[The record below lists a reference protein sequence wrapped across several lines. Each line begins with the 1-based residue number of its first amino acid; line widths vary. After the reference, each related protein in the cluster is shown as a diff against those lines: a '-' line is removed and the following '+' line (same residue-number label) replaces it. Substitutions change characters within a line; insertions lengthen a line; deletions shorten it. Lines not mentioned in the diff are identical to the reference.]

1 MAAFTVGMIIG
12 VILAVLAGGAVSALS
27 DRQPSDKVDT
37 ALVKAVNERNK
48 LRLALDDADDKLRKI
63 DKEFLAKCTEVNRLE
78 KRVAELE
85 AMNNNYRREHDRLLL
100 ENARLREVDYEGD

>member
-1 MAAFTVGMIIG
+1 MAAFAVGMIIG
-12 VILAVLAGGAVSALS
+12 VILAVLAGWAVSALS

-37 ALVKAVNERNK
+37 ALVKAVNERNQMQFELTEARDLLK
-48 LRLALDDADDKLRKI
+48 KI
-63 DKEFLAKCTEVNRLE
+63 DREFLVKCTEVNRLE
-78 KRVAELE
+78 KRTAELE